1 MRKQSFPV
9 YKIIKFVSKLLI
21 FFQIYDLLKQHKVS
35 HDKMNLN
42 TYLYFQTMF
51 LAIIPL

>member
-1 MRKQSFPV
+1 MTKQSFPV
-9 YKIIKFVSKLLI
+9 YKTIKFVYKLLL
-21 FFQIYDLLKQHKVS
+21 FFQIYGLMKQHKVS

-51 LAIIPL
+51 LALILL